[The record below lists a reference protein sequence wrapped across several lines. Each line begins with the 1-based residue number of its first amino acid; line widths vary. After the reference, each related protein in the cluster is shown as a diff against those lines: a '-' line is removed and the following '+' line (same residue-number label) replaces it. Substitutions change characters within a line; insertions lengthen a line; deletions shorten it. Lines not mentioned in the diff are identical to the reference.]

1 MLIISHCT
9 LINLPHAT
17 QKMKDLA
24 GFPRQSNKRKSFAYS
39 EAYAELKFDMHNP
52 FFSAHLPPIR
62 RSRTPAVR

>member
-1 MLIISHCT
+1 
-9 LINLPHAT
+9 
-17 QKMKDLA
+17 MKDLA